1 MRDAFVSKSCDL
13 LSRVIETLTSV
24 GMMGL
29 RKLLTASS
37 AVGPRAV
44 SAVLPVES
52 SLPHIALSRW
62 MQAWLP
68 SEHGLAHN
76 VNRKCST
83 LTGTT
88 DDDGLERKKL
98 LSSLMYR
105 SKQRG
110 FLELDLL
117 VGLWAQQHLPS
128 MTMPQLH
135 AFSDVLTEENP
146 DLFKWL
152 TGQEAPTSAMASN
165 TSFMA
170 MRDDIGRQLAATRP
184 PESATVAGK
193 TWLRG
198 WDDWQ
203 KNSVSETYDHVSDK
217 TPAVSDSKGTAGKQS
232 PLTAAMASAAGAV
245 GGEPP

>member
-1 MRDAFVSKSCDL
+1 MS
-13 LSRVIETLTSV
+13 VIF
-24 GMMGL
+24 
-29 RKLLTASS
+29 
-37 AVGPRAV
+37 
-44 SAVLPVES
+44 PVES
-52 SLPHIALSRW
+52 SLPHIARSRW
-62 MQAWLP
+62 MQA
-68 SEHGLAHN
+68 EQGLAQN
-76 VNRKCST
+76 VSRKCST
-83 LTGTT
+83 LPGTA

-184 PESATVAGK
+184 PESATAAGK

-203 KNSVSETYDHVSDK
+203 KNSASDKNNDVSDDI
-217 TPAVSDSKGTAGKQS
+217 TAVSDSKGTAYKQS
-232 PLTAAMASAAGAV
+232 PLTAALASAAGAV